1 MQVIDEINRR
11 SGAHLEAGKIGNPN
25 GGRAPGSNT
34 LENACGMDTVRSLF
48 NESTLYSVGAQYARD
63 IIKFGYL

>member
-11 SGAHLEAGKIGNPN
+11 SGAQLEANIGNPN
-25 GGRAPGSNT
+25 GRGAQDTNGM
-34 LENACGMDTVRSLF
+34 ENACGLDTVRSLF
-48 NESTLYSVGAQYARD
+48 NESMLHSIGAQYSRD